1 MRKRISFRLISVF
14 LCVIMLFTSENM
26 SYSAYAA
33 PAAGEEDAVTINIE
47 DSENDDSESN
57 ISPEEESALIE
68 IPAEN
73 AETENAETPEMQE
86 ESPDMEKE
94 AELTT
99 DPSEETV
106 APPDGMEEPPVSS
119 DGEDSQETHPDD
131 SKAPESETS
140 VSANT
145 MSLITPKPEV
155 TDFVIVDE
163 GGKILDLSR
172 PFYLDRNQP
181 RNLSVRPTPQYAFYD
196 EVIWSSDNPLVS
208 VTDGNIAVA
217 PEAEDSSENNSSS
230 AAITVRIGEIIKT
243 CKVEILPLPEDV
255 IIVDQN
261 GNAVP
266 ESGIIIEPG
275 EEIKL
280 GVKLVPESIMMDS
293 DITWQTNANTIYI
306 DSLEGILGVSY
317 TLSSFPYECSVTA
330 HVVIN
335 NNGIDYTFD
344 KTCKVTVVEPDARKL
359 VCGDLEFFCPGMG
372 TPEKV
377 SDTVWKASIDKDN
390 TYSFSCSYIGS
401 ESTYRIYYTNNST
414 GLEIISGHIFGNK
427 YYDWA
432 KIQIDPDYPLQI
444 AVATGSPIDYKD
456 YKISDIYTFH
466 FTPCQTDFALS
477 TTTINTVPGGYD
489 QELQIK
495 QLPDGCQAEDVTWS
509 SSDEKLVSIS
519 GKTKK
524 GAMLRFGHGIGTAEI
539 TAAVK
544 DHTGQNVYAICH
556 VNIRMT
562 LPPPEFS
569 SESGGR
575 LWRHVSGN
583 YGYYYWLVD
592 KGGKITLSVKNAPEA
607 QIYYTTDGRDPIKY
621 GKRYQEPIPVN
632 SEFMI
637 KACTKLEDYGDSDV
651 SEVIS
656 GRFYIGNPKFSLSRD
671 TVYME
676 QASSRKITVTLPTD
690 AEPGSVMW
698 ESSNSSVADADTVP
712 IKNNSGDTI
721 GYEYVITSETDSGSC
736 TLTASIIDYAGREQ
750 TATCRVTVAGE
761 LEIPHAITVMEGD
774 SAVIHVTKMP
784 DGIPKNEISWFS
796 SDYSIADV
804 EPDQNGDAIVST
816 ELLADTSEPQTVI
829 IQAMAEEGKLN
840 FISAYCEV
848 TVKPRQYTVRF
859 FGRNNK
865 LIKTETLGRGQD
877 ATPPED
883 AVMRAA
889 APKGYLFDGWQNSND
904 CENVTK
910 DIDIYA
916 KPYVLQPYRITY
928 ITGSE
933 GSGASA
939 NPVTYTVAEKNLSLQ
954 DAIPT
959 DSKAHKFA
967 GWYLEK
973 DYSGSPIDE
982 ISTGSTGNITLYAK
996 WISAKGLHIEPI
1008 VGQAYTGKA
1017 VKPAVKVY
1025 DGDTL
1030 LTLGTD
1036 YTISYKNNTKACM
1049 MPWADPKKVPTVT
1062 IKGKGNYSGSDT
1074 ETFQILPQSI
1084 AAAEKEVVIP
1094 DLYMNCSG
1102 KSTPD
1107 TPTATWN
1114 GKKLRYHTDFEITQM
1129 TKDDVVMTSCAEE
1142 GVYAITIAGKGNFS
1156 GTRNISLTVTRK
1168 TLLSKV
1174 SFKPGKLKDIPWSDL
1189 QGKTLGEAKID
1200 VDAGVVLQ
1208 KDGMALKKGTDYT
1221 VTFDTDV
1228 KEVGTY
1234 SATFTGTGTQ
1244 YAGTVTKTFQITGKP
1259 ISASRLDIQGLRKLT
1274 YTGDKLTQ
1282 LLTISYKDGNTQ
1294 IPMIL
1299 GTDYTLDYDN
1309 TTNVGKKASVI
1320 ITGINGYTGT
1330 VKKTFEITPYSL
1342 EEGYQS
1348 AEKTVKVS
1356 LADKKVYYEKGGA
1369 KPKIVVTYQNSL
1381 LTEGTDYTVTYK
1393 NNNKIPRIEDA
1404 KPPTFTVKGKGNFKD
1419 SVSLT
1424 FSILPQDIGK
1434 LTVTAEDVMAAA
1446 PKNGEKAGMTGK
1458 GKYKSTPKITD
1469 FNGKVL
1475 SAGTDFK
1482 KTYTFTDENGMVLS
1496 PNDQVPENS
1505 VLTVSVEG
1513 LNNYTGETRVS
1524 YRVLPANMSLKKAS
1538 VSLKNGV
1545 IKTYDMESVVLKKED
1560 LIVKLNGRE
1569 LSKDQY
1575 AIVSYVDNRKK
1586 GTAKVTIQGVGVYGG
1601 QKTVSFKINPRT
1613 IAWFKTP

>member
-1 MRKRISFRLISVF
+1 MRKRISLRLISVF

-26 SYSAYAA
+26 SFSAYAA
-33 PAAGEEDAVTINIE
+33 PAVGEEDPVTISIE
-47 DSENDDSESN
+47 DSENN
-57 ISPEEESALIE
+57 ISPEEESALM
-68 IPAEN
+68 
-73 AETENAETPEMQE
+73 ETSDENAETPDIQD
-86 ESPDMEKE
+86 ESPDTEKE

-99 DPSEETV
+99 DPSEDTV
-106 APPDGMEEPPVSS
+106 APPGGMEEPPV
-119 DGEDSQETHPDD
+119 EN
-131 SKAPESETS
+131 S
-140 VSANT
+140 VSTNT
-145 MSLITPKPEV
+145 MSLITPAPEV

-163 GGKILDLSR
+163 GGNILDISK
-172 PFYLDRNQP
+172 PFYLDRNQT
-181 RNLSVRPTPQYAFYD
+181 RSLSVRPIPKYAFYD

-208 VTDGNIAVA
+208 VTDGMIAVA
-217 PEAEDSSENNSSS
+217 SEAEDSSANNSSS
-230 AAITVRIGEIIKT
+230 ATITVRIGEIIKT

-275 EEIKL
+275 QEIKL
-280 GVKLVPESIMMDS
+280 GVKLVPESIMRDS
-293 DITWQTNANTIYI
+293 DITWHTNDDTIYI
-306 DSLEGILGVSY
+306 NSLQGVLGVSY
-317 TLSSFPYECSVTA
+317 TLSSFPCECSVTA
-330 HVVIN
+330 HIIVN

-344 KTCKVTVVEPDARKL
+344 KTCKVTVVEPDERKL
-359 VCGDLEFFCPGMG
+359 VCGDLEFFCPGIG

-377 SDTVWKASIDKDN
+377 GDTVWQASIDKDN
-390 TYSFSCSYIGS
+390 TYTFSCSYKGS
-401 ESTYRIYYTNNST
+401 ESYHRIYYANDSA
-414 GLEIISGHIFGNK
+414 GLEIIAGHIFGEK

-432 KIQIDPDYPLQI
+432 KIQINPDYPLQI
-444 AVATGSPIDYKD
+444 AVAIGSPIMDYEN
-456 YKISDIYTFH
+456 YRISDIYTFY
-466 FTPCQTDFALS
+466 FTPCKTDFSLS
-477 TTTINTVPGGYD
+477 TTTINTVPGGHD
-489 QELQIK
+489 QELQIA
-495 QLPDGCQAEDVTWS
+495 QLPDGCQAEDVKWS

-524 GAMLRFGHGIGTAEI
+524 GVMLRFGHGTGTAEI

-544 DHTGQNVYAICH
+544 DHKGQDVYAICH
-556 VNIRMT
+556 IDIRMT
-562 LPPPEFS
+562 LPPPEFG

-575 LWRHVSGN
+575 LWRNVSGD
-583 YGYYYWLVD
+583 YGFYYWLVD
-592 KGGKITLSVKNAPEA
+592 KGGKVTLSVKNAPEA
-607 QIYYTTDGRDPIKY
+607 QIYYTTDGKDPIKY
-621 GKRYQEPIPVN
+621 GKRYQEPITIN
-632 SEFMI
+632 SHIMI
-637 KACTKLEDYGDSDV
+637 KACTKLEGYGDSDV
-651 SEVIS
+651 SDVVYS
-656 GRFYIGNPKFSLSRD
+656 NFYAGNPKFSLSHD
-671 TVYME
+671 AVFME

-712 IKNNSGDTI
+712 IKNNAGKTI
-721 GYEYVITSETDSGSC
+721 GYEYVITSEIDSGSC
-736 TLTASIIDYAGREQ
+736 TLTASIIDYAGRER

-761 LEIPHAITVMEGD
+761 LEIPHAITVMEGE
-774 SAVIHVTKMP
+774 SAVIHITKIP

-796 SDYSIADV
+796 SDYFIAEV

-816 ELLADTSEPQTVI
+816 GHLADTSEPQTVI
-829 IQAMAEEGKLN
+829 IQAMAEAGKLN

-848 TVKPRQYTVRF
+848 TVMPRQYTVRF

-883 AVMRAA
+883 AVMHAA
-889 APKGYLFDGWQNSND
+889 APKGYLFDGWQNIND
-904 CENVTK
+904 CKNVTK
-910 DIDIYA
+910 DVDIYA
-916 KPYVLQPYRITY
+916 KPYVTQPYRITY
-928 ITGSE
+928 ITGPE

-939 NPVTYTVAEKNLSLQ
+939 NPVTYTVTEKNLSLQ

-959 DSKAHKFA
+959 DSSTYKFA

-982 ISTGSTGNITLYAK
+982 ISTGSTGNITLYAR

-1008 VGQAYTGKA
+1008 AGQAYTGKA

-1062 IKGKGNYSGSDT
+1062 VKGKGNYRGSDT

-1102 KSTPD
+1102 KTTPD
-1107 TPTATWN
+1107 TPTVTWN

-1142 GVYAITIAGKGNFS
+1142 GVYTITIAGKGNFS
-1156 GTRNISLTVTRK
+1156 GTRNISLTVTRQ

-1200 VDAGVVLQ
+1200 VDAGVILQ
-1208 KDGMALKKGTDYT
+1208 KDGRELKKGTDYA
-1221 VTFDTDV
+1221 VIFDTDV

-1234 SATFTGTGTQ
+1234 SVTFTGIGTQ
-1244 YAGTVTKTFQITGKP
+1244 YAGTVTKTFKITGKP
-1259 ISASRLDIQGLRKLT
+1259 ISASRLDIQGLNKLT
-1274 YTGDKLTQ
+1274 YTGDKQTQ
-1282 LLTISYKDGNTQ
+1282 LLTISYKDGNTK
-1294 IPMIL
+1294 IPMIP

-1309 TTNVGKKASVI
+1309 TTNAGKKASVI

-1330 VKKTFEITPYSL
+1330 VKKTFEIAPYSL
-1342 EEGYQS
+1342 EEGYQP
-1348 AEKTVKVS
+1348 AEETVKIS

-1381 LTEGTDYTVTYK
+1381 LTEGKDYTVTYK
-1393 NNNKIPRIEDA
+1393 NNNKIPTIKDE

-1419 SVSLT
+1419 SVSMT

-1434 LTVTAEDVMAAA
+1434 LTVTAEDVMAAT
-1446 PKNGEKAGMTGK
+1446 PKNGEKVGMTGK

-1475 SAGTDFK
+1475 SAGIDFRR
-1482 KTYTFTDENGMVLS
+1482 TYTFTDENGIELS

-1505 VLTVSVEG
+1505 VLTVKVEG
-1513 LNNYTGETRVS
+1513 INNYTGETKVS
-1524 YRVLPANMSLKKAS
+1524 YRVLSANMSLEKAN

-1545 IKTYDMESVVLKKED
+1545 KKTYDMGSVVLKKED
-1560 LIVKLNGRE
+1560 LVVKLNGQE

-1575 AIVSYVDNRKK
+1575 AIVSYADNRKK

-1601 QKTVSFKINPRT
+1601 RKTVSFRINPRT